1 MNYYRKPINKVAN
14 DVKLK
19 MQLGALTLKLSENNN
34 KIDDLIGVDKNIKKD
49 ISSNSGLIST
59 NESAISTNSE
69 QINDIKSILPTSEI
83 FKKTY
88 SITNQSFRFTRNI
101 VYFKLLETEIEN
113 NFNKDGKLE
122 FDNYIYYR
130 YDNLQRDH
138 HRLQHE
144 YRIFDDQNNLLYKKI
159 LNKTNTS
166 DLDFDKNIMLIKDN
180 FYVTF
185 KDNYNKIKIILDL
198 FRVYRHGSGNFNLEL
213 INENF
218 VNITYLDKNDISLKI
233 RDNEN
238 NISTNL
244 IKINT
249 NEGNI
254 SSNLKEIDVNK
265 DDIATNLIK
274 INSNEDD
281 ILYNS
286 TEIDYLKNNMSK
298 SYLKNIYNILFYES
312 KTQID
317 FRSDS
322 FYEKVFNVNSKQ
334 NDFIEM
340 YFKIDLQYEDIS
352 ERNYVK
358 SIYQL
363 FDENDNSLYIKSIT
377 NSNYKYFSN
386 RVIVDEN
393 IFYNFT
399 KNIKKI
405 KIVIKFQMLLSR
417 VIKILYIK
425 NDNYRLILKHYSS

>member
-1 MNYYRKPINKVAN
+1 MNYYRKPIYKVAN

-19 MQLGALTLKLSENNN
+19 MQIAALTLKISENNN

-59 NESAISTNSE
+59 TESAISTNSE

-88 SITNQSFRFTRNI
+88 IIKNQSFKFTRNI
-101 VYFKLLETEIEN
+101 VYFKLLEIEIEN
-113 NFNKDGKLE
+113 KFNKDGKLE
-122 FDNYIYYR
+122 IDSDIYYK

-144 YRIFDDQNNLLYKKI
+144 YRIFDNQNNLLHKKI

-180 FYVTF
+180 FYFTF
-185 KDNYNKIKIILDL
+185 KSNYNKIKIILDL
-198 FRVYRHGSGNFNLEL
+198 FRVYRHGIGNFNLEL

-233 RDNEN
+233 DSNKDD
-238 NISTNL
+238 IV
-244 IKINT
+244 
-249 NEGNI
+249 
-254 SSNLKEIDVNK
+254 SNLSKIDVNK
-265 DDIATNLIK
+265 NDIATNLIK

-322 FYEKVFNVNSKQ
+322 FYEKVFDVNSKQ

-363 FDENDNSLYIKSIT
+363 FDENDNSLYIKSVT
-377 NSNYKYFSN
+377 NSNYTYFSN

-399 KNIKKI
+399 KNVKKI

-417 VIKILYIK
+417 VIKIWYIK
-425 NDNYRLILKHYSS
+425 NDNYRFILKHYSS